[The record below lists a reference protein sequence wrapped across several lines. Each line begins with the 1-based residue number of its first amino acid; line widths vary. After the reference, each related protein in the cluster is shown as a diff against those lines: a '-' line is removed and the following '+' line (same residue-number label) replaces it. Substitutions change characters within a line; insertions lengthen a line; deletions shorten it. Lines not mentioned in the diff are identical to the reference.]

1 MPFRFKARTSLT
13 SQSASCESVSALTT
27 RTHSPQ
33 PASVRRFLPSRR
45 VLCAISTFAAWAGQ
59 LLEPGVL
66 QRIGILKL
74 IDQHM
79 FEARLIMR
87 SHLRIARKQFITAQ
101 QQFGEIHHALALAL
115 SVIGR
120 VQLRALL

>member
-45 VLCAISTFAAWAGQ
+45 VLCAISTFRSEGAHFADQPERFLRVCFRADYAHAFAAT
-59 LLEPGVL
+59 
-66 QRIGILKL
+66 RIGAQVFAEPARIVRN
-74 IDQHM
+74 QH
-79 FEARLIMR
+79 I
-87 SHLRIARKQFITAQ
+87 
-101 QQFGEIHHALALAL
+101 
-115 SVIGR
+115 
-120 VQLRALL
+120 